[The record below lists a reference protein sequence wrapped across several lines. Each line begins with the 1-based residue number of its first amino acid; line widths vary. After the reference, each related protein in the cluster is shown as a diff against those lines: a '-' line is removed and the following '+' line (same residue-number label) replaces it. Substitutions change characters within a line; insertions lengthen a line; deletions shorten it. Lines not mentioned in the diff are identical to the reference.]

1 MQSNI
6 QSSEQTVEDCVM
18 FLAGEGN
25 FIFGENVSIDQFD
38 LHIVKSLGRQLGNG
52 NEFTEK
58 QSHIGLRLVKKYSA
72 ILNEKGFES
81 EDILVNKKFKWPFR
95 KIDKTKSIYIDGETI
110 VIKSPF
116 IADVVNKIK
125 RRKSKPYFKGTYNSE
140 NKTWSFDY
148 NEPNVEFLVNLVRN
162 MHFNIDPKIQE
173 DFEKINAVKRNAI
186 EHYPMLVKKLGGYV
200 YNDTVIEQQDPRRA
214 VMQAKLQGCRVF
226 DDSVE
231 RSMKPLTASDKV
243 LLGDSKNWFIN
254 SNVHHLLEIFSL
266 INTVDQCIIM
276 CSSNSVD
283 QLQSI
288 VENLLGSG
296 YKADDICVMFRFKNN
311 KEWFEGNKY
320 IKTTG
325 VNKFTPNKKIFI
337 INEKIPKPLLQNEID
352 PQLIISTLA
361 TQPSHYKT
369 QAWLSNKPTVIY
381 YCGSKPSG
389 VENCADV

>member
-1 MQSNI
+1 MQSTI
-6 QSSEQTVEDCVM
+6 QSNEQTVEDCVM

-25 FIFGENVSIDQFD
+25 YIFGEEVSIDQYD
-38 LHIVKSLGRQLGNG
+38 LSIVKSLGRQLGNG

-58 QSHIGLRLVKKYSA
+58 QSLIGLRLVKKYTPV
-72 ILNEKGFES
+72 LKDKGF
-81 EDILVNKKFKWPFR
+81 DADTILVDKKFKWPFR
-95 KIDKTKSIYIDGETI
+95 TIDRTKSIYIDGESI
-110 VIKSPF
+110 VVKSPF

-125 RRKSKPYFKGTYNSE
+125 KRKSKSYFKGSYNSD
-140 NKTWSFDY
+140 NKSWSFDY
-148 NEPNVEFLVNLVRN
+148 NEPNVEFLVNLVKGMN
-162 MHFNIDPKIQE
+162 FNIDQKIKE
-173 DFEKINAVKRNAI
+173 DFDKINEVKRNALDY
-186 EHYPMLVKKLGGYV
+186 YPMLVKKMGGYV
-200 YNDTVIEQQDPRRA
+200 YNDTVIEQLDPRRA
-214 VMQAKLQGCRVF
+214 VMKAKLQGCRVF

-231 RSMKPLTASDKV
+231 RSMKPLTPSDKI
-243 LLGDSKNWFIN
+243 LLGDSQNWFIN
-254 SNVHHLLEIFSL
+254 SNVHHVLEIFSL

-276 CSSNSVD
+276 CSSNSYD

-296 YKADDICVMFRFKNN
+296 YSADDICVMFRFKNN

-320 IKTTG
+320 IKTMG
-325 VNKFTPNKKIFI
+325 VNKFAPHKKIFI
-337 INEKIPKPLLQNEID
+337 INEKIPKPLLQNNID

-369 QAWLSNKPTVIY
+369 QAWLANKPTVIY

>member
-1 MQSNI
+1 MQHTIQSN
-6 QSSEQTVEDCVM
+6 EQTVEDCVM

-25 FIFGENVSIDQFD
+25 YIFGEEVSIDQYD
-38 LHIVKSLGRQLGNG
+38 LSIVKSLGRQLGNG

-58 QSHIGLRLVKKYSA
+58 QSLIGLRLVKKYTPV
-72 ILNEKGFES
+72 LKDKGFDAEK
-81 EDILVNKKFKWPFR
+81 ILLDKTFKWPFR
-95 KIDKTKSIYIDGETI
+95 TIDRTKSIYIDGESI
-110 VIKSPF
+110 VVKSPF

-125 RRKSKPYFKGTYNSE
+125 KRKSKPYFKGTYNSD
-140 NKTWSFDY
+140 NKSWSFDY
-148 NEPNVEFLVNLVRN
+148 NEPNVEFLVNLVKGMN
-162 MHFNIDPKIQE
+162 FSIDQKIKE
-173 DFEKINAVKRNAI
+173 DFNKINEVKRNALD
-186 EHYPMLVKKLGGYV
+186 HYPMLTRKMGGYV
-200 YNDTVIEQQDPRRA
+200 YNDLVIEQEDPRRA
-214 VMQAKLQGCRVF
+214 VMKAKLQGCRVF

-231 RSMKPLTASDKV
+231 RSMKPLTPSDKI
-243 LLGDSKNWFIN
+243 LLGDSQNWFIN
-254 SNVHHLLEIFSL
+254 SNVHHVLEIFSL

-276 CSSNSVD
+276 CSSNSYD

-296 YKADDICVMFRFKNN
+296 YSADDICVMFRFKNN

-320 IKTTG
+320 IKTMG
-325 VNKFTPNKKIFI
+325 VNKFAPHKKIFI
-337 INEKIPKPLLQNEID
+337 INEKIPKPLLQNNID

-369 QAWLSNKPTVIY
+369 QAWLANKPTVIY

>member
-1 MQSNI
+1 MTKYFVSGANGYLG
-6 QSSEQTVEDCVM
+6 EQIC
-18 FLAGEGN
+18 L
-25 FIFGENVSIDQFD
+25 D
-38 LHIVKSLGRQLGNG
+38 LHRRNINV
-52 NEFTEK
+52 
-58 QSHIGLRLVKKYSA
+58 IGLMRSYRESPRLTASGISSYSY
-72 ILNEKGFES
+72 ES
-81 EDILVNKKFKWPFR
+81 ISQLM
-95 KIDKTKSIYIDGETI
+95 
-110 VIKSPF
+110 
-116 IADVVNKIK
+116 
-125 RRKSKPYFKGTYNSE
+125 SE
-140 NKTWSFDY
+140 NDIFIHCAGKVSDKGQW
-148 NEPNVEFLVNLVRN
+148 
-162 MHFNIDPKIQE
+162 E

-186 EHYPMLVKKLGGYV
+186 QHYPMLVKKLGGYV

-325 VNKFTPNKKIFI
+325 VNKFTPHKKIFI
-337 INEKIPKPLLQNEID
+337 INEKIPKPLLQNNID

-369 QAWLSNKPTVIY
+369 QAWLSNKPTVLY